1 MENINIDISDLE
13 PIHINLN
20 NPPPSSFGSG
30 IELLMNDKVK
40 SNSNSVTINMKELD
54 DLETEDKLVAFG
66 NNLKDRFGAVPPQ
79 VIELMNTIRLRW
91 KARQLGFEKIVLKNR
106 TLKTYFISNQQSA
119 YFQSTLF
126 NGVLRFVQANPRL
139 CKMKEEKGKLSL
151 TLTSV
156 GSIRDANDLLERML
170 VANKSITEII

>member
-1 MENINIDISDLE
+1 
-13 PIHINLN
+13 
-20 NPPPSSFGSG
+20 
-30 IELLMNDKVK
+30 
-40 SNSNSVTINMKELD
+40 
-54 DLETEDKLVAFG
+54 
-66 NNLKDRFGAVPPQ
+66 
-79 VIELMNTIRLRW
+79 MNTIRIRW

-126 NGVLRFVQANPRL
+126 NSVLRFVQANPRL